1 MPLLGKDLSTLRNEQ
16 QTSSF
21 TRASVVRIGI
31 LSLMVRLF
39 KTDFLF
45 SLQAIQE
52 LHSIGYISRDVKPG
66 NFAIGLGAND
76 RRLFLFDFGL
86 ARKYLDSNKN
96 IIPPRKGT
104 FFARVQKYC
113 YWFLDVGWRGTTR
126 YGSLQAHLKQD
137 LSRKDDVESWFYLL
151 VELSKGSLPWRLK
164 TDRALVQASK
174 MSARTDTRTTFLEKC
189 SKEYDEILTIVDSL
203 TFPDVPPYEKVVALL
218 ESVSFQVKRFSQ
230 SNSFQIMKTHNYTWD
245 QRYDWED
252 EDNTCSTIASSVLED
267 ENANK
272 DEVHKSD

>member
-1 MPLLGKDLSTLRNEQ
+1 M
-16 QTSSF
+16 
-21 TRASVVRIGI
+21 
-31 LSLMVRLF
+31 
-39 KTDFLF
+39 
-45 SLQAIQE
+45 
-52 LHSIGYISRDVKPG
+52 
-66 NFAIGLGAND
+66 
-76 RRLFLFDFGL
+76 

-230 SNSFQIMKTHNYTWD
+230 SNSF
-245 QRYDWED
+245 
-252 EDNTCSTIASSVLED
+252 
-267 ENANK
+267 
-272 DEVHKSD
+272 